1 MAGLGL
7 DDDQIL
13 AAIIWR
19 HGLSVPYVGGGREP
33 IADRWMNSADTDIG
47 QLLLLLQK
55 LQDQDQSAV
64 LARLEALAQAE
75 ELASSGV
82 SRTERAC
89 HRAARDAYRTA
100 IGVVGESG

>member
-13 AAIIWR
+13 AEILWR
-19 HGLSVPYVGGGREP
+19 HGRSVPYTGREP
-33 IADRWMNSADTDIG
+33 IADGWMNAADTDIG

-55 LQDQDQSAV
+55 VQDQSAV